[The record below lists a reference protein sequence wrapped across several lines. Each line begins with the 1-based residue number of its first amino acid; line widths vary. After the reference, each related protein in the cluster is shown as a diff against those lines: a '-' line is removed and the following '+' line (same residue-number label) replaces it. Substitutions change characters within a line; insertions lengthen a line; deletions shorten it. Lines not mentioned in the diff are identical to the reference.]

1 MDKRVGGVLCPA
13 HLFEGIIMRFQITMN
28 MPSRSGNS
36 VHQIIGEHPAQSL
49 EELADEMRDSD
60 FIIVDEIYKD
70 SVSAGSVGNFYSV
83 GKIALN
89 PLFIGKVKVFQS

>member
-1 MDKRVGGVLCPA
+1 MDKRVGGVLCLA

-70 SVSAGSVGNFYSV
+70 SVTNGGAGNFYSV

-89 PLFIGKVKVFQS
+89 PLFIGKVKVFQ

>member
-1 MDKRVGGVLCPA
+1 
-13 HLFEGIIMRFQITMN
+13 MRFQITMN

-49 EELADEMRDSD
+49 EELTDALSDSD

-70 SVSAGSVGNFYSV
+70 NESVRGAGNFYSV

-89 PLFIGKVKVFQS
+89 PLFIGKVKALQQ

>member
-49 EELADEMRDSD
+49 EEMTEALACSD

-70 SVSAGSVGNFYSV
+70 NEAARGVGNFYSV

>member
-1 MDKRVGGVLCPA
+1 MDKRVGGVLCLA

>member
-1 MDKRVGGVLCPA
+1 MDKRVGGVLCLA

-36 VHQIIGEHPAQSL
+36 VHQIIGEHPAKNL
-49 EELADEMRDSD
+49 EELTEALSDSD

-70 SVSAGSVGNFYSV
+70 NEAVRGSGNFYSV

-89 PLFIGKVKVFQS
+89 PLFIGKIKVLQP

>member
-1 MDKRVGGVLCPA
+1 MDKGVGGVLCLA

-49 EELADEMRDSD
+49 EELAEEMSDSD

-70 SVSAGSVGNFYSV
+70 SVASGGVGNFYSV

-89 PLFIGKVKVFQS
+89 PLFIGKVKVFQ